1 VQFPTGGKGGDAKP
15 ASAFGPLGP
24 EGQQIRCNSGAD
36 GIVRMKENGISA
48 LPGVRVYWRAKTG
61 LSSPVTL
68 RKLVTERTIMN
79 QISSTTAN
87 AAATGAAFMLAASL
101 AFAGTN
107 TLQAVL
113 PWQFGMSSTGMAF
126 WQYLIASLLA
136 LPLIL
141 RIGLRHLHTRH
152 PWAHEIR
159 AFVSAL
165 GVHVFVYG
173 FASGVPIWQM
183 VTLLATGPLFIILG
197 STLFLGERVSS
208 ARIGAALV
216 GSLGAIIVS
225 GVGAEGLGWHT
236 LVPILAAALW
246 ATTDVLTKYLSREES
261 PETLTVSLLVLVTP
275 NHLLILLAV
284 NALGWLLP
292 TAVPAGIA
300 GLPFALPGGMGLVLL
315 VLLGALTALAQYLL
329 AFAYRA
335 ADAAYLQ
342 PFGDLKV
349 PLSGLV
355 GWIALGQVPSVWF
368 WPGAALIVGASAF
381 IFWVENND
389 RQGGLQPA

>member
-1 VQFPTGGKGGDAKP
+1 
-15 ASAFGPLGP
+15 
-24 EGQQIRCNSGAD
+24 
-36 GIVRMKENGISA
+36 
-48 LPGVRVYWRAKTG
+48 
-61 LSSPVTL
+61 
-68 RKLVTERTIMN
+68 MN
-79 QISSTTAN
+79 QISSATAN
-87 AAATGAAFMLAASL
+87 AAATGAAFMLGASL

-126 WQYLIASLLA
+126 WQYLIASILA

-141 RIGLRHLHTRH
+141 RIGLKHLRTNH

-183 VTLLATGPLFIILG
+183 VTLLATGPLFIIIG
-197 STLFLGERVSS
+197 STLFLGERVSA

-216 GSLGAIIVS
+216 ATLGAFIVS
-225 GVGAEGLGWHT
+225 GVGSESLGLHT
-236 LVPILAAALW
+236 LVPVLAAALW
-246 ATTDVLTKYLSREES
+246 AANDVLTKYLSREES

-284 NALGWLLP
+284 SALGWVLP
-292 TAVPAGIA
+292 GVVPAGIS
-300 GLPFALPGGMGLVLL
+300 GLPFDLPSGMGLVLL

-329 AFAYRA
+329 SFAYRA
-335 ADAAYLQ
+335 ADASYLQ
-342 PFGDLKV
+342 PFADLKV
-349 PLSGLV
+349 PLAGIV
-355 GWIALGQVPSVWF
+355 GWVALGQVPSVWF

-381 IFWVENND
+381 IFWAENTH
-389 RQGGLQPA
+389 RGGDLQPA